1 LLLSALIK
9 DIIDKAQNK
18 DKKAK
23 GGILYRG
30 KPNKKGK

>member
-1 LLLSALIK
+1 VLIK
-9 DIIDKAQNK
+9 NIIDKAQNK
-18 DKKAK
+18 DKKAE